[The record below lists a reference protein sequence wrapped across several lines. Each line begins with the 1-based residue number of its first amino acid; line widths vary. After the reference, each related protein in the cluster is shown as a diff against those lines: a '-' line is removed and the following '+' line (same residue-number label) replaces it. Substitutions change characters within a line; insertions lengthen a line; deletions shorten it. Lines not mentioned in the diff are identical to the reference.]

1 MKFKDRLRELR
12 TSRGLTQDDFAKA
25 TGLTRSAISM
35 YESGKREPNFEVLE
49 MIADFFNVDMNYL
62 LGKNENSTYYLNPE
76 TARIA
81 QEIKDTPGQRV
92 LFDAARD
99 LSPED
104 IKVVM
109 AVIKGLKAKEKR

>member
-62 LGKNENSTYYLNPE
+62 LGKNESSTYYLNPE

-81 QEIKDTPGQRV
+81 QEIKDTPGQRI

-109 AVIKGLKAKEKR
+109 AVIEGLKAKEKR